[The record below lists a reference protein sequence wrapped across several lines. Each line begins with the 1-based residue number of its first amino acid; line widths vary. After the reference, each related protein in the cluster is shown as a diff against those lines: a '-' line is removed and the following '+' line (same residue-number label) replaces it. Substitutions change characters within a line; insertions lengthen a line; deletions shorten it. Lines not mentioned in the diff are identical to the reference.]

1 MQSSSRDSGFG
12 LRGSHTPSTVPLASN
27 VKFTEQAQVLEV
39 AKAFG
44 MRFTLPLYSKN
55 GWSPFVR

>member
-1 MQSSSRDSGFG
+1 
-12 LRGSHTPSTVPLASN
+12 
-27 VKFTEQAQVLEV
+27 VKFTEQVQVLEV

-44 MRFTLPLYSKN
+44 MGFTLPLYSKN

>member
-1 MQSSSRDSGFG
+1 LGFGIRDSEFANS
-12 LRGSHTPSTVPLASN
+12 LTAPLASN

-44 MRFTLPLYSKN
+44 MVFTLPLYSKN